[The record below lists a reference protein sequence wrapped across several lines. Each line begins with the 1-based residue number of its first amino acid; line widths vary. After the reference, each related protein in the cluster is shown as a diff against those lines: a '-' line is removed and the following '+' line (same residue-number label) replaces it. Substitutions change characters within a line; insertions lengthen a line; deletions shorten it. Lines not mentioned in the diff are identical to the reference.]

1 MKPSCDDVQRRVH
14 GHGPATLRKI
24 WQELGITPE
33 FYTLDE
39 WQNPTNEFAE
49 SSVLQVHR
57 ESGALYATRSSYV
70 LLVIFGTPY
79 GPHQYLFF
87 VRTGGTCRYVGHV
100 DAWDKYK
107 QPQYRLVPRQARGT
121 FFVIGLYGGSGT
133 GFYRE
138 NEYWYAI
145 DDSHVHF
152 VLGYPLRGHEG
163 PAGDV
168 PTALEFSTS
177 SGYKLAAGREQIDVI
192 IRAQYTGMVSAS
204 EEPYSVIDLF
214 STRREARF
222 VWSAAEQ
229 RFILGQAGEVSSAYL
244 EWLPREWTDQGFLE
258 NHTREL
264 GEIAKNGTASQKI
277 WLGKLLD
284 STVGPQAQGVKAMLS
299 PEK

>member
-1 MKPSCDDVQRRVH
+1 LYS
-14 GHGPATLRKI
+14 
-24 WQELGITPE
+24 
-33 FYTLDE
+33 LDE

-49 SSVLQVHR
+49 SAVLQVHR

-87 VRTGGTCRYVGHV
+87 IRTGGTCRYIGHV

-121 FFVIGLYGGSGT
+121 FFVIDLYGGSGT

-138 NEYWYAI
+138 NEYWYAV
-145 DDSHVHF
+145 DDNQVRF

-168 PTALEFSTS
+168 PTSFEFSAS
-177 SGYKLAAGREQIDVI
+177 SDYRRAGGREQIDVL
-192 IRAQYTGMVSAS
+192 IRAQYTGMVSGS
-204 EEPYSVIDLF
+204 EGPYSVVDLF
-214 STRREARF
+214 STRREAWF
-222 VWSAAEQ
+222 VWRPAQQ
-229 RFILGQAGEVSSAYL
+229 RFILDKTGEASSAYL
-244 EWLPREWTDQGFLE
+244 DWLPREWNDQGFLE

-264 GEIAKNGTASQKI
+264 AEIARNGTAEQNI
-277 WLGKLLD
+277 WLRKLLD
-284 STVGPQAQGVKAMLS
+284 STVGPQTDTLKAMLS
-299 PEK
+299 AAK